1 MDRWSPIGTGFFGA
15 IFALFTF
22 LRMDSLDSPAIR
34 VVIAA
39 FMFGVYGAIVA
50 FGTAGRTRSL
60 SLFDQT
66 LLGVTLAL
74 AIAAVFNASIEGFL
88 LALVLGVLLGFTAD
102 RWVDHVQLP

>member
-1 MDRWSPIGTGFFGA
+1 MDRWSLIGVGLFGA

-22 LRMDSLDSPAIR
+22 FRIESTDSLAVR
-34 VVIAA
+34 VGIAA